1 MLRLAVASVALALLA
16 ACSSAPTSTGAQRN
30 FPADA
35 LRGDFMVT
43 APPQVSLNGRLVQL
57 APGARIR
64 GTNNLLQLSGPLVGQ
79 RLLVNFTVDTMGF
92 VRACS
97 IVVGQGRF
105 AASIGVRIQTSRT
118 KPIVSTVKFTSRR

>member
-1 MLRLAVASVALALLA
+1 MNRCVTLLA
-16 ACSSAPTSTGAQRN
+16 AALIAWAAPAAAQMPRN

-43 APPQVSLNGRLVQL
+43 APPQVSLNGQLVQL

-92 VRACS
+92 VRDVW
-97 IVVGQGRF
+97 ILTPME
-105 AASIGVRIQTSRT
+105 AANLPWPTTIEQARTWLFNPATQTWMR
-118 KPIVSTVKFTSRR
+118 P